1 MAVRIRLMR
10 VGRRHLPQYRIVA
23 TDSREARSGKPLEVL
38 GNYSPLGE
46 PELTSLKWDRIEYWI
61 AQGAEVSAKVKALL
75 RKAKKLKEVEA
86 R

>member
-10 VGRRHLPQYRIVA
+10 IGRKHLPQYRIVA

-38 GNYSPLGE
+38 GNYSPLGK

-61 AQGAEVSAKVKALL
+61 SQGAEVSEKVKALL
-75 RKAKKLKEVEA
+75 RKARKLEGVGA
-86 R
+86 Q

>member
-38 GNYSPLGE
+38 GNYSPLQE
-46 PELTSLKWDRIEYWI
+46 PELTSIKWDRIEHWVS
-61 AQGAEVSAKVKALL
+61 QGAEVSEKVKALL
-75 RKAKKLKEVEA
+75 RKARKLEGAEI

>member
-10 VGRRHLPQYRIVA
+10 VGRKHLPQYRIVV

-46 PELTSLKWDRIEYWI
+46 PEVTSLKWDRIEYWI
-61 AQGAEVSAKVKALL
+61 SQGAEVSEKVRALL
-75 RKAKKLKEVEA
+75 RKAKKLMEVEA
-86 R
+86 Q